1 MPPAVVAADGG
12 EAGAAAGAVDGTR
25 PPRHEGEGLALDA
38 VSSAGSLA
46 VVIPTY
52 NESPNIAR
60 LIAGVRD
67 AASTATVIVVDDD
80 SPDGTGAVLDRL
92 AAVDAGVVPI
102 HRRAARGYAPSC
114 LAGLRRALSIGAERV
129 VQMDADGSHDPA
141 AIPILLAA
149 SAGHDV
155 VIGSRYV
162 GTGRVLN
169 WPLHRQLL
177 SRWAN
182 HYVRAIT
189 GIGIHDVTSGFR
201 CWTRGALERLPLDRV
216 RSEGY
221 GFLVEMTFLAV
232 RAGCSVG
239 EVPITYTDRTDGVS
253 KMSWNVV
260 AESAWLPWRLV
271 LRRSARDGRPS

>member
-1 MPPAVVAADGG
+1 V
-12 EAGAAAGAVDGTR
+12 AGAAGAAH
-25 PPRHEGEGLALDA
+25 PPRHDGRGLALDT
-38 VSSAGSLA
+38 VTSAGSLA

-52 NESPNIAR
+52 NESPNVAR
-60 LIAGVRD
+60 IIAGVRD
-67 AASTATVIVVDDD
+67 AARTATVIVVDDD

-92 AAVDAGVVPI
+92 AAADAAVVPI
-102 HRRAARGYAPSC
+102 HRRGARGYAPSC
-114 LAGLRRALSIGAERV
+114 LAGLRHALSIGAERV

-141 AIPILLAA
+141 AIPALIAA
-149 SAGHDV
+149 SASHDV

-162 GTGRVLN
+162 GTGGVVN
-169 WPLHRQLL
+169 WPIHRKLL

-189 GIGIHDVTSGFR
+189 GIGAHDVTSGFR
-201 CWTRGALERLPLDRV
+201 CWTRGALERLPLHGI

-221 GFLVEMTFLAV
+221 GFLVEMTFLAM

-260 AESAWLPWRLV
+260 AESAWLPWILV
-271 LRRSARDGRPS
+271 LRRSARDGVRP

>member
-1 MPPAVVAADGG
+1 
-12 EAGAAAGAVDGTR
+12 
-25 PPRHEGEGLALDA
+25 

-52 NESPNIAR
+52 NESPNVAR
-60 LIAGVRD
+60 IIGGVRE
-67 AASTATVIVVDDD
+67 AASTATIIVVDDD
-80 SPDGTGAVLDRL
+80 SPDGTGAVLARL
-92 AAVDAGVVPI
+92 AAADARVVPI
-102 HRRAARGYAPSC
+102 HRRGARGYAPSC
-114 LAGLRRALSIGAERV
+114 LAGLRHALSIGAERV

-141 AIPILLAA
+141 AIPILIAA

-162 GTGRVLN
+162 GAGRVLN
-169 WPLHRQLL
+169 WPLHRKLL

-189 GIGIHDVTSGFR
+189 GIGVHDVTSGFR
-201 CWTRGALERLPLDRV
+201 CWTRQALERLPLDGV

-253 KMSWNVV
+253 KMSWKVV
-260 AESAWLPWRLV
+260 AESAWLPWLLV
-271 LRRSARDGRPS
+271 LRRSARAGGPP